1 MAFATY
7 APTFFGY
14 MISVLAIVS
23 GVWLHS
29 IPSLLL
35 WIQNSNPSAWL
46 AWHWLTPF
54 HPITG
59 ALSTSTGKGFFHTSS
74 VWPHQLAKQSHRTGN
89 RVRPLTMKPHTGS
102 ELLPSRLASMAL
114 VDTLPSNYWCTEHHY
129 SQRIIT
135 NCQPQRR
142 IYFCVPVLVPTFL
155 IGIPHKAGVTKMF
168 YLSFGYYC
176 TVASL

>member
-1 MAFATY
+1 MPVVILCEIHGLCYLCPNIFWVY
-7 APTFFGY
+7 DF
-14 MISVLAIVS
+14 
-23 GVWLHS
+23 
-29 IPSLLL
+29 SL
-35 WIQNSNPSAWL
+35 S
-46 AWHWLTPF
+46 H
-54 HPITG
+54 
-59 ALSTSTGKGFFHTSS
+59 S
-74 VWPHQLAKQSHRTGN
+74 VWCVTSLYTFLAPVDSEF
-89 RVRPLTMKPHTGS
+89 KPI
-102 ELLPSRLASMAL
+102 RLASMAL

-176 TVASL
+176 VASSLYTKIRQSSI

>member
-1 MAFATY
+1 MVVVDTLHWMVCFIPDTFGQKTY
-7 APTFFGY
+7 LPKHNFWCVTSLYTFLAPADSEFK
-14 MISVLAIVS
+14 
-23 GVWLHS
+23 
-29 IPSLLL
+29 
-35 WIQNSNPSAWL
+35 
-46 AWHWLTPF
+46 
-54 HPITG
+54 PI
-59 ALSTSTGKGFFHTSS
+59 
-74 VWPHQLAKQSHRTGN
+74 
-89 RVRPLTMKPHTGS
+89 
-102 ELLPSRLASMAL
+102 RLASMAL

-176 TVASL
+176 IAASL